1 MDIKIR
7 SYSDKHQA
15 IIISRLLELGFGE
28 VDGVE
33 LPLLFRMGVNP
44 FISANKDTI
53 SLGDCEVFHNSL
65 CSGQEVTLDDLYSDW
80 FLAKLAGVDD
90 MSKFKRSGWYEEKTP
105 KLVKEYTM
113 EELVEKLGKFKLVKK
128 DD

>member
-1 MDIKIR
+1 MNIKIR
-7 SYSDKHQA
+7 SYSDKHQK
-15 IIISRLLELGFGE
+15 IIIERLLELGFGE
-28 VDGVE
+28 VDGVQV
-33 LPLLFRMGVNP
+33 PFICKVDVNP

-53 SLGDCEVFHNSL
+53 SLGDCEVVHNSL

-80 FLAKLAGVDD
+80 FLAKLADVDD
-90 MSKFKRSGWYEEKTP
+90 MSKFKYRGWYEKKTP

-113 EELVEKLGKFKLVKK
+113 EELVEKIGNFKLIKK